1 MFEMGIMLIR
11 KGFRKR
17 VVRYVVFLLSF
28 FSIYSFWAILFGRYE
43 FVLATLRALPL
54 ALLAS
59 IMLDIVGIGNWM
71 KKSRVRRSIPTVL
84 LVIAIL
90 VISYNGELWA
100 TVPLIVMFIWIVGYV
115 LKQQLSMRGH
125 RATPPQI

>member
-1 MFEMGIMLIR
+1 MIR

-28 FSIYSFWAILFGRYE
+28 FAIYALWAVLFGRYD
-43 FVLATLRALPL
+43 FVLATLRALPM

-59 IMLDIVGIGNWM
+59 IFLDIVGFGHWM
-71 KKSRVRRSIPTVL
+71 RAGRVRRAIPTVIL
-84 LVIAIL
+84 IIAI
-90 VISYNGELWA
+90 VVVSYSGELWA
-100 TVPLIVMFIWIVGYV
+100 AVPLIVMLLWIIGYV

-125 RATPPQI
+125 RAAPPRA